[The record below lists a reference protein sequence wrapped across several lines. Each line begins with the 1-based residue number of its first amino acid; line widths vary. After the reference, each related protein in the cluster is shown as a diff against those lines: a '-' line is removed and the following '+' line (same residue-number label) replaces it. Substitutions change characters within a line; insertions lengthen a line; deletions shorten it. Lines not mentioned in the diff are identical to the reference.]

1 MFNAWL
7 LAIRPKTLPASVSP
21 ILLGSALAFVQGGFR
36 GIVFL
41 FAVVCAL
48 ALQIAVN
55 FANDFFDAKSGVD
68 SDQRLGPKRVTQ
80 SGLISSRQMVVALVV
95 SCLIAL
101 ASGLVLVSLSSLA
114 LLYLGI
120 ASLIAVFAYSGGPKP
135 LASHALGEVTV
146 LIFFGWLAVG
156 GTFYAH
162 SLNMNWQV
170 FGYGTVA
177 GLISAGIML
186 VNNIRDIPTDTLAGK
201 HTLAVVLGDVNA
213 RLLYKWL
220 LVASLVVHIL
230 VSFDLGLMSFLP
242 LVLVAPMCRQLIKQ
256 SQSLQGRDLNQL
268 LANTAKL
275 EMVYCVLASVM
286 LVVMA

>member
-1 MFNAWL
+1 MVKAWL

-21 ILLGSALAFVQGGFR
+21 ILLGSALAFVSGNFQGL
-36 GIVFL
+36 VL
-41 FAVVCAL
+41 VLAMVCAL

-55 FANDFFDAKSGVD
+55 FANDYFDAKSGVD
-68 SDQRLGPKRVTQ
+68 SDQRLGPIRVTQ
-80 SGLISSRQMVVALVV
+80 RGLISHRHM
-95 SCLIAL
+95 LIAL
-101 ASGLVLVSLSSLA
+101 LTACVIALGAGLLLVSVSSVI

-162 SLNMNWQV
+162 SLTMSWQV

-186 VNNIRDIPTDTLAGK
+186 VNNIRDIPTDTPAGK
-201 HTLAVVLGDVNA
+201 RTLAVVLGETNA
-213 RLLYKWL
+213 RGLYKWL
-220 LVASLVVHIL
+220 LVLSLMVHLAVSFNLGLASFVPLLVVA
-230 VSFDLGLMSFLP
+230 P
-242 LVLVAPMCRQLIKQ
+242 LCRKLIQQ
-256 SQSLQGRDLNQL
+256 SQTLKGRDLNQL

-275 EMVYCVLASVM
+275 EMVYCALASAV
-286 LVVMA
+286 LVVMG